1 MSAPVVEAANREDP
15 AEFIRAAREQM
26 AHHTLRR
33 DAIRTVIEGRTTV
46 HEAMRTTSQ
55 YEE

>member
-1 MSAPVVEAANREDP
+1 VVEAANREDP

-26 AHHTLRR
+26 ARHNLRR
-33 DAIRTVIEGRTTV
+33 DAVRAVTEGRTTA